1 MSSLKSQWQTCEW
14 LKSIWCSL
22 PPGSVMECKR
32 NSIAQSPPV
41 VMIICKKTI
50 TLNTREW
57 VSEWVSGSVSQSV
70 SQSVGQSVRSGQVSQ
85 VCQVSQVSQ
94 SVRVTSR
101 PLGQLYDCPNANE
114 ATLGLYSLSR
124 QMPYCK
130 ISRSLEAARFRF
142 KLFQIALKFDMH
154 LGSSAAEMPVKFQSD
169 TIIIMSNI
177 AASGQTSR
185 DLAVRCPP
193 V

>member
-1 MSSLKSQWQTCEW
+1 MINEGFKDKVIFTQYIHVLYDVNQLGQHWFRLWLAAWRQAITWTMSSLKSQWQTCEW

-94 SVRVTSR
+94 SVSQGYFTAIGTTLRLSQCQWSNPR
-101 PLGQLYDCPNANE
+101 PLFI
-114 ATLGLYSLSR
+114 
-124 QMPYCK
+124 K
-130 ISRSLEAARFRF
+130 
-142 KLFQIALKFDMH
+142 
-154 LGSSAAEMPVKFQSD
+154 
-169 TIIIMSNI
+169 
-177 AASGQTSR
+177 
-185 DLAVRCPP
+185 
-193 V
+193 